1 MAIADPPLGGTVA
14 PGWEPV
20 RDEFVRNLR
29 ERGDIGAACAVYVDG
44 EAVVD
49 LWGGWR
55 DRESRAPWQRETQV
69 LVYSATKGMAALCL
83 AVAHSRGLIDYD
95 ERVSTYWPEFAQHG
109 KGDVTVRQLL
119 RHEAGIPAVDEPLT
133 PALLADHD
141 ALAAVVARQRPAWP
155 PGSAYGYHYLTLG
168 FCENE
173 LLRRVDPQRR
183 SLGRFLR
190 DEIMT
195 PLGGRFTIGRP
206 VDAAPDDYAT
216 IYAFKAAQMA
226 LHMYQLPW
234 RMVLAYMRP
243 GSLTARTMGNPKF
256 SSPGDMGRP
265 PYAAVELASGNGVGE
280 VRAMARAFGAA
291 ATGGEELGLGEAT
304 LAELTR
310 PVALPARRDRCSSS
324 SWAGRA
330 ASSSPSP
337 ASSSARAPAPSARR
351 ARAAPSPTPTPTP
364 GWASPT
370 PATACSIAPGATRAS
385 RRCGKRSP
393 PCFVSRRPGRT
404 GLTRSPASC
413 ARPS

>member
-1 MAIADPPLGGTVA
+1 MA

-29 ERGDIGAACAVYVDG
+29 ERGDIGAACAVYLDG

-95 ERVSTYWPEFAQHG
+95 ERVSTYWPEFAQQG

-119 RHEAGIPAVDEPLT
+119 RHEAGIPVVDEPLT
-133 PALLADHD
+133 PELLADHD
-141 ALAAVVARQRPAWP
+141 ALAAVIARQRPAWP
-155 PGSAYGYHYLTLG
+155 PGSASGYHYLTLG

-183 SLGRFLR
+183 SLGRFLQ

-206 VDAAPDDYAT
+206 AGAAPEDYAT
-216 IYAFKAAQMA
+216 IYAFKASQMA
-226 LHMYQLPW
+226 LHMYELPW

-243 GSLTARTMGNPKF
+243 GSLTARVMGNPKF

-265 PYAAVELASGNGVGE
+265 PYADVELASGNGVGE

-310 PVALPARRDRCSSS
+310 PVDLPVRRDRVLKLFMGWSC
-324 SWAGRA
+324 GFIK
-330 ASSSPSP
+330 PIP
-337 ASSSARAPAPSARR
+337 GFEFGSSARAFGTQGAGGAFAYADPDARLGFAYAGNRMLYRPWGDPREQALRR
-351 ARAAPSPTPTPTP
+351 AV
-364 GWASPT
+364 
-370 PATACSIAPGATRAS
+370 ATVLGS
-385 RRCGKRSP
+385 RLRD
-393 PCFVSRRPGRT
+393 
-404 GLTRSPASC
+404 
-413 ARPS
+413 